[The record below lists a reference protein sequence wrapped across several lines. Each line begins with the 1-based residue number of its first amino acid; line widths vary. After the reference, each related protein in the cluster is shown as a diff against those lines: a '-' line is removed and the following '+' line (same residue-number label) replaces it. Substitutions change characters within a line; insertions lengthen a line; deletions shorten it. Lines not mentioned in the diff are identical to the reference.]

1 MIRNIATGFN
11 YLSSI
16 LYDEVL
22 FMLICSLACPLD
34 RDSDYWRSIESF
46 LIGFNDVEVVWV
58 FVVVL
63 EGKEG
68 KEVKWG
74 GNVWGKEK
82 FLQESLQMWGKCGEN
97 WEIENR

>member
-1 MIRNIATGFN
+1 
-11 YLSSI
+11 
-16 LYDEVL
+16 
-22 FMLICSLACPLD
+22 MLICSLACPLD

-46 LIGFNDVEVVWV
+46 LIGFNDVEVVGV